1 MIPTGNYQNLIN
13 KLDEFIKKYYLNKII
28 RGAACL
34 VALFLLG
41 YLAIILAEYYGYF
54 GVITKNIVF
63 YGFATTILLAAY
75 FWLAKP
81 ILKYIKISKTI
92 NYEQASVIIGQHFPD
107 IKDRLL
113 NTLQLNNQLHNKE
126 DNSLLEASIHQK
138 ITTLSPFKFADAVT
152 LSENKKYAKYVFPPL
167 VVLLIIALVAPSIIK
182 EGTYRIVNHNQ
193 AFEKPAPFTFSV
205 ENSQLSIAQGDDIAL
220 KIKIE
225 GKTVPQ
231 DVYVED
237 GTNSFKADKINASKF
252 THQFRNLQNSKTF
265 RLFALGYYSKPFHI
279 VVNKKPAI
287 SSFAIEVKF
296 PLYTQKRNQTLQ
308 NPGDIQVPAG
318 TVLTWKIKTD
328 NSNILNFIWG
338 KRGKIALKS
347 NNNQFSYTQRIV
359 SNTTYSLL
367 PQSPTVSNADA
378 LSYTITCIADQYPT
392 ITVTEIPDS
401 LNNKVIYFKG
411 NVGDDYGFTQLTFN
425 TKISKSTT
433 KGNIGLVKKIRLP
446 VAKNAVQDNFF
457 YAWELSKTGAQPG
470 DEIEYY
476 FSITDND
483 AVNGPKTTKSPTM
496 VFKFMDK
503 DAAIAQIENT
513 TQALNKKM
521 QTAGKQAKQIQQAAQ
536 KLSEELL
543 SKTSMDADD
552 KKQAEELIEKQKQLE
567 NLLRDI
573 EKTAQ
578 KNLIEQKNTNPDNR
592 ALLEKQKQ
600 IQNLFENVLDDKTK
614 KLLENL
620 QKLIDQNNKNQLK
633 DGLQQMK
640 ADNKALEKE
649 FDRMLE
655 LYKQLAFDQKLDN
668 TKQKL
673 QELAKKQEE
682 LSKQNTPNEQLKNQ
696 QDINKQFD
704 EVKKDLKDLEQ
715 KSKETE
721 NNDFKNP
728 EKEQKEIEKEMAGA
742 EESLKQKQ
750 AKSAAKQQKEA
761 AQKMTQLAQKLSEMQ
776 SEMESQESNIN
787 AQALRLLLK
796 NLLKASFDQ
805 ENLLMATR
813 KTDVNDAQFVQLGKR
828 QKNIA
833 SNLKTIQ
840 DSLYSLSK
848 RVPQISATVNKETQS
863 INYQINKT
871 LENITERLQAETLQS
886 QQYTLTAIN
895 NLALML
901 SDALQQL
908 QNAMQTAKSGKG
920 KPKPGMQQ
928 LSKMQDALNKNMQ
941 KAKQQMEQQGG
952 LKPGQKPGE
961 GQGGQSSKEF
971 SQMAQQQQMIRE
983 AMEELS
989 KSGNKAGGL
998 QKMVEEMKQTETDLV
1013 YKRISQ
1019 EVMLRQQQIQTK
1031 LLEAAKAEREK
1042 EQDTQKQSTAAKEY
1056 APNFNLQ
1063 WQQFQQ
1069 QKNNDIEYYKTIS
1082 PALNYFYKSKVATY
1096 YKNLKP

>member
-1 MIPTGNYQNLIN
+1 MTPTGNYQKLIN
-13 KLDEFIKKYYLNKII
+13 KLDAFIKKYYLNKII
-28 RGAACL
+28 RGTACL

-41 YLAIILAEYYGYF
+41 YLAIIVAEYYGYF
-54 GVITKNIVF
+54 GIITKNIVF
-63 YGFATTILLAAY
+63 YGFSIIILLAAY
-75 FWLAKP
+75 FWLVKP
-81 ILKYIKISKTI
+81 ILKYIKIGKTI
-92 NYEQASVIIGQHFPD
+92 GYEQASIIIGQHFPD

-113 NTLQLNNQLHNKE
+113 NTLQLNSQLNDKA

-138 ITTLSPFKFADAVT
+138 TNSLSPFKFADAVA
-152 LSENKKYAKYVFPPL
+152 LGENKKYAKYVVPPL
-167 VVLLIIALVAPSIIK
+167 MVLLLIALLAPSIIK
-182 EGTYRIVNHNQ
+182 DGTYRIVNHNQ
-193 AFEKPAPFTFSV
+193 AFEKPAPFTFKL
-205 ENSQLSIAQGDDIAL
+205 ENSQLSIAQGDDIDL

-225 GKTVPQ
+225 GQTVPQ
-231 DVYVED
+231 DVYIED
-237 GTNSFKADKINASKF
+237 GANSFKTNKINASKF
-252 THQFRNLQNSKTF
+252 AYRFRNIQNSKTF
-265 RLFALGYYSKPFHI
+265 RLFALGYYSKPYHI

-287 SSFAIEVKF
+287 SSFSVEIKY
-296 PLYTQKRNQTLQ
+296 PIYTRKQNQKLQ
-308 NPGDIQVPAG
+308 NPSDIQVPAG
-318 TVLTWKIKTD
+318 TVLTWAIKTE
-328 NSNILNFIWG
+328 NSNKLNFTLG
-338 KRGKIALKS
+338 KTHSIILKS
-347 NNNQFSYTQRIV
+347 NNNQFGHSQRIMANSV
-359 SNTTYSLL
+359 YSMA
-367 PQSPTVSNADA
+367 PQNPTLTHADA
-378 LSYTITCIADQYPT
+378 LSYTITCITDQYPT
-392 ITVTEIPDS
+392 ISVTEMPDS
-401 LNNKVIYFKG
+401 LNNKIIYFKG
-411 NVGDDYGFTQLTFN
+411 NLGDDYGFTHLSFN
-425 TKISKSTT
+425 TKISKSTI
-433 KGNIGLVKKIRLP
+433 KGNIGLVKKISLA

-457 YAWELSKTGAQPG
+457 YAWELNKLGAQPG

-476 FSITDND
+476 FTITDND
-483 AVNGPKTTKSPTM
+483 AVNGPKTTQSPTM

-503 DAAIAQIENT
+503 NAAIAQIENT
-513 TQALNKKM
+513 TQSLNKKM
-521 QTAGKQAKQIQQAAQ
+521 QSAGKQAKQIQQAAQ

-552 KKQAEELIEKQKQLE
+552 KKQAEDLIEKQKLLE

-578 KNLIEQKNTNPDNR
+578 KNLIEQKNNNPDNQT
-592 ALLEKQKQ
+592 LLDKQKQ

-620 QKLIDQNNKNQLK
+620 QKLLDQNNKNELK
-633 DGLQQMK
+633 NGLQQMK

-649 FDRMLE
+649 FDRILE

-668 TKQKL
+668 TLQKL
-673 QELAKKQEE
+673 KDLAKKQEE
-682 LSKQNTPNEQLKNQ
+682 LSEQNNSKEPLKNQ

-704 EVKKDLKDLEQ
+704 EVKKDLNELEQ

-742 EESLKQKQ
+742 EENLKQKQ
-750 AKSAAKQQKEA
+750 AKAAAKQQKDA
-761 AQKMTQLAQKLSEMQ
+761 AQKMNQLAQKLSEMQ
-776 SEMESQESNIN
+776 NEMQSQESNIN

-805 ENLLMATR
+805 ENLLITTR
-813 KTDVNDAQFVQLGKR
+813 KTDVNDAQFTQLGKS

-848 RVPQISATVNKETQS
+848 RVPQISATVNKETQN

-871 LENITERLQAETLQS
+871 LQNITERQQAETMQS

-908 QNAMQTAKSGKG
+908 QNAMQSASGKG
-920 KPKPGMQQ
+920 KPKPGGMQQ

-941 KAKQQMEQQGG
+941 KAKQEMEQQGG
-952 LKPGQKPGE
+952 LKPDKKPGE
-961 GQGGQSSKEF
+961 GQGGQSGKAF

-983 AMEELS
+983 AMEQLS
-989 KSGNKAGGL
+989 KNGNKTGEL

-1013 YKRISQ
+1013 YKRITQ
-1019 EVMLRQQQIQTK
+1019 EVLLRQQQIQSK

-1042 EQDTQKQSTAAKEY
+1042 EQDTQKQSTAAKDY

-1069 QKNNDIEYYKTIS
+1069 QKTNDVEYYKTIS
-1082 PALNYFYKSKVATY
+1082 PTLNYFYKNKVATY